1 MTAWGESVMDID
13 VAALIN
19 DIGAGKTSLVIG
31 VGVGLLF
38 GVFAQQSRFCLRAAC
53 VEFWRGAPREKFSIW
68 LLTFGTALLA
78 TQALVETGLIE
89 IGSIRQLN
97 NAGSLSG
104 AIVGGLL
111 FGSGMVLAR
120 GCASRLL
127 ILSATGN
134 MRALVAGLL
143 VTIVAQA
150 SLRGGLAPLREAISS
165 WWLVEGHLRGLAR
178 LLPPYGGVVMGGAFL
193 LLAMVF
199 VRRFQV
205 SGWVATT
212 AALTGGTVSLAWL
225 LNSQHAANAFD
236 IVAVQSVSFTGPAAD
251 TLMGLINSPSL
262 PPSFEIGLVPGVFI
276 GSLLAAVAT
285 RQFQWQAFT
294 ESTGTT
300 RYLIGAT
307 MMGFGAMLA
316 GGCAVGAG
324 ISGGS
329 LLLGTAWIA
338 LFCMWLS
345 AGATDWMVEREGYR
359 RWWPE
364 RDPPAIALGRNPVQ
378 PERT

>member
-1 MTAWGESVMDID
+1 MESELSTWMYE
-13 VAALIN
+13 L
-19 DIGAGKTSLVIG
+19 GTSRTSLIIG
-31 VGVGLLF
+31 LFIGLLF

-53 VEFWRGAPREKFSIW
+53 VEFWRGEPGGKFAIW
-68 LLTFGTALLA
+68 LLTFGAALLL
-78 TQALVETGLIE
+78 TQLFVETQLIE
-89 IGSIRQLN
+89 TGGIRQLN

-134 MRALVAGLL
+134 VRALVAGLM
-143 VTIVAQA
+143 VTVVAQA
-150 SLRGGLAPLREAISS
+150 SLRGGLGPLREEISS
-165 WWLVEGHLRGLAR
+165 WWLVEGHLRSLAR
-178 LLPPYGGVVMGGAFL
+178 LLPAFGGVVMGGIFL
-193 LLAMVF
+193 VLAVYF
-199 VRRFQV
+199 VRRFHV
-205 SGWVATT
+205 NLWWSI
-212 AALTGGTVSLAWL
+212 AAMLTGGTVSLAWL
-225 LNSQHAANAFD
+225 VNSQHAANSFD
-236 IVAVQSVSFTGPAAD
+236 IVPVQSISFTGPAAD
-251 TLMGLINSPSL
+251 TLMGLINEPSL
-262 PPSFEIGLVPGVFI
+262 PPSFDIGLVPGVFI
-276 GSLLAAVAT
+276 GSMLASLLS
-285 RQFQWQAFT
+285 RQFKWQAFT
-294 ESTGTT
+294 EETGTS

-345 AGATDWMVEREGYR
+345 AGATDWLVDRAGYLK
-359 RWWPE
+359 
-364 RDPPAIALGRNPVQ
+364 ILGRH
-378 PERT
+378 